1 MQYDLFNKVAV
12 ITGGTSGIGLST
24 AKLFLSNG
32 AKVVIVGRD
41 STKGHAAKQSLAA
54 ISNTIDYV
62 QGDVSHPADC
72 VNIIEQA
79 TTIFGK
85 LDILVN
91 SAGIYQENLISDVSE
106 EDYNTIMDVNVKG
119 VYFMCKSA
127 LPELRKAGGGS
138 IINLASD
145 AGINGNLLCT
155 AYCASKG
162 AVIALTKALAL
173 ECAPYDIRANC
184 VCPGDVATPLL
195 DHQLTAPNNICTL
208 SDMANL
214 YPLGRIAQPSEVA
227 HVISFLASPA
237 ASFVTGA
244 VWTVDGGLTA
254 C

>member
-1 MQYDLFNKVAV
+1 MQYDLLNKAAV
-12 ITGGTSGIGLST
+12 IIGGTSGIGLST
-24 AKLFLSNG
+24 ANLFLANG

-41 STKGHAAKQSLAA
+41 PIKGHAAKQSLAA
-54 ISNTIDYV
+54 ISNSIDYV
-62 QGDVSHPADC
+62 QGDISRPADC
-72 VNIIEQA
+72 ISIIQQA
-79 TTIFGK
+79 TDIFGK

-91 SAGIYQENLISDVSE
+91 SAGVYQENLITDVSE
-106 EDYNTIMDVNVKG
+106 EDYTAIMDVNVKG

-127 LPELRKAGGGS
+127 LPELRKSGGGS

-173 ECAPYDIRANC
+173 ECAPYNIRANS

-195 DHQLTAPNNICTL
+195 DSQLTAPNNICTL

>member
-1 MQYDLFNKVAV
+1 MQYDLLNKVAV

-24 AKLFLSNG
+24 ANLFLANG

-41 STKGHAAKQSLAA
+41 STKGHVAKQSLAT
-54 ISNTIDYV
+54 ISNSIDYV
-62 QGDVSHPADC
+62 QGDISRPADC
-72 VNIIEQA
+72 ISIIQQA
-79 TTIFGK
+79 TGIFGK

-91 SAGIYQENLISDVSE
+91 SAGVYQENLITDVSE
-106 EDYNTIMDVNVKG
+106 EDYTTIMDVNVKG

-127 LPELRKAGGGS
+127 L
-138 IINLASD
+138 
-145 AGINGNLLCT
+145 
-155 AYCASKG
+155 
-162 AVIALTKALAL
+162 
-173 ECAPYDIRANC
+173 ECAPYNIRANS

-195 DHQLTAPNNICTL
+195 DRQLTAPNNICTL

>member
-1 MQYDLFNKVAV
+1 MQYDLLNKVAV

-24 AKLFLSNG
+24 ANLFLSNG

-41 STKGHAAKQSLAA
+41 STKGQAAKQSLAT

-62 QGDVSHPADC
+62 QGDISRPADC

-79 TTIFGK
+79 STIFGN

-119 VYFMCKSA
+119 VYFMCKTA

-173 ECAPYDIRANC
+173 ECAPYNIRANC

-195 DHQLTAPNNICTL
+195 DRQLTAPNNICTL
-208 SDMANL
+208 SDIANL

-227 HVISFLASPA
+227 HVISFLASAA